1 MKNKGQGVKRPV
13 LAAVALTAL
22 IMSSCGG
29 PYSARRIVEP
39 EGKLALASSLFEKG
53 KYKEASVEYKDFL
66 AAFAGDERSDFAQ
79 FRLAESYRLDGD
91 YPLAAVEYRILIND
105 YGYSEYVDD
114 AFYLEGLCAFMQRQ
128 RPEKDQSKT
137 YEALGRINRFL
148 QVFKDSP
155 LRPEAEKTRGMI
167 HDILGEKDF
176 KNGMLYFTKKH
187 NNAAL
192 LYFDKVISDYPSTVW
207 AARSMYYR
215 GRIAEM
221 NGDMEAAL
229 MAYGESASSAFDFS
243 EKPDAAARA
252 GKPAGGGEGGA
263 GQPGET
269 KSEDRG

>member
-1 MKNKGQGVKRPV
+1 LKNKGQGVKRLV
-13 LAAVALTAL
+13 LAVAVIPAVIL
-22 IMSSCGG
+22 SSCGG
-29 PYSARRIVEP
+29 PYSARKMVEP
-39 EGKLALASSLFEKG
+39 ERKLSIASSLFDKG

-128 RPEKDQSKT
+128 RPERDQSKT

-155 LRPEAEKTRGMI
+155 LRPEAEKTRDRI

-176 KNGMLYFTKKH
+176 KNGMLYFSRKH

-192 LYFDKVISDYPSTVW
+192 LYLDKVISDYPSTIW
-207 AARSMYYR
+207 AARSRYYS

-229 MAYGESASSAFDFS
+229 KAYGESASSAFDFS

-252 GKPAGGGEGGA
+252 KKPAGRDAGKA
-263 GQPGET
+263 GQAGET
-269 KSEDRG
+269 NSEDRG